1 VTNIGNNLERDW
13 AQLGVLYNC
22 EPSRAT
28 PDLERLLLET
38 ARQCSGNERLL
49 PLITTWVVAYGLFI
63 ARHRLKRIVVEELEQ
78 DSQPVLGL
86 LIETAVELG
95 ATRDLLI
102 VPQVC
107 RPLPYPRP
115 LYNNQQEHPLL
126 EGVAR
131 RNASAL
137 SQRWGVWTPKVTL
150 KADAIRPVRWLL
162 RENPVLRERII
173 RKGDLRASIL
183 ETLRL
188 DIPSA
193 TAASESAIAR
203 LSGATRTAVRK
214 ALAALKLEGAVT
226 VRKSPD
232 NDRDHPV
239 TLDETL
245 REAS

>member
-1 VTNIGNNLERDW
+1 MTTRSNNLERNW
-13 AQLGVLYNC
+13 AQLGVLFNC

-49 PLITTWVVAYGLFI
+49 PLVTTWLVSYGLFV
-63 ARHRLKRIVVEELEQ
+63 ARHRLKRLAVEELEQ
-78 DSQPVLGL
+78 DSQPALGL

-107 RPLPYPRP
+107 RAHPRPRP
-115 LYNNQQEHPLL
+115 LHDNQRGHVLL
-126 EGVAR
+126 EEVAR

-137 SQRWGVWTPKVTL
+137 SLRWGVWTPKVSL

-193 TAASESAIAR
+193 TAASESALAR

-214 ALAALKLEGAVT
+214 ALAALELEGAVA

-239 TLDETL
+239 TLDEEL
-245 REAS
+245 REAG

>member
-1 VTNIGNNLERDW
+1 VTNSHKNLERDW
-13 AQLGVLYNC
+13 AQLGVLFNC
-22 EPSRAT
+22 EPSRTT
-28 PDLERLLLET
+28 PDPERLLLET

-49 PLITTWVVAYGLFI
+49 PLISTWLVSYGLFI
-63 ARHRLKRIVVEELEQ
+63 ARHRLKRLVVEELEQ
-78 DSQPVLGL
+78 DSQPALGL

-102 VPQVC
+102 ISQVC
-107 RPLPYPRP
+107 RPLPHPRP
-115 LYNNQQEHPLL
+115 LYINQQGHPLL

-131 RNASAL
+131 RNASAI

-162 RENPVLRERII
+162 RENPVLRERIV

-188 DIPSA
+188 DVPSA
-193 TAASESAIAR
+193 TAASESALAR

-214 ALAALKLEGAVT
+214 ALAALELEGAVV

-239 TLDETL
+239 TLEKIL
-245 REAS
+245 RKAS